1 MIKEI
6 LEEPLVIKKTI
17 LEEQENIRK
26 IANKIK
32 TEDYKMAYITG
43 SGTSYHAG
51 LVSQYILSSLT
62 SLTTNT
68 ILASEFQHWIP
79 SSLSRKTLLIA
90 ISQSGESRDVIEA
103 AKFALKKGID
113 ILAITNTPE
122 STLARLANYIIF
134 PRSNREI
141 AVPATKTYVAH
152 LTAVFMLATELAA
165 LEETATNVEVLK
177 EKLYNVPNIIEEI
190 FRREK
195 EAIYEASKRYHD
207 KNLIFILGSG
217 PNYATALEAALKL
230 KETCMIFAEGFAARE
245 FLHGPIRL
253 IDERTL
259 MILISPSDEVSNYV
273 SLARSF
279 KGFGADVLSILEKT
293 EDSRILAELSDG
305 VFYVPCGL
313 PKFFSPIIFIVP
325 IQLFAYYMSV
335 LKGLN
340 PDNPEKLVKV
350 VK

>member
-6 LEEPLVIKKTI
+6 LEEPLVIKRTI
-17 LEEQENIRK
+17 LEEQENIRR

-51 LVSQYILSSLT
+51 LVGQYILSNLT
-62 SLTTNT
+62 SLTANT

-79 SSLSRKTLLIA
+79 SNLSRKTLLIA

-103 AKFALKKGID
+103 TKFALKKGID
-113 ILAITNTPE
+113 ILAITSTPE
-122 STLARLANYIIF
+122 STLARLASYIIF
-134 PRSNREI
+134 PRSGREV

-165 LEETATNVEVLK
+165 LEETTTNVKVLK
-177 EKLYNVPNIIEEI
+177 ERLYDMPNVVEEI

-195 EAIYEASKRYHD
+195 EEVYKAAKRYCN
-207 KNLIFILGSG
+207 KNLIFVLGSG

-230 KETCMIFAEGFAARE
+230 KETCMVFAEGFAARE

-253 IDERTL
+253 IDERAL

-279 KGFGADVLSILEKT
+279 KGFGADVLSILEET
-293 EDSRILAELSDG
+293 EDSKILAELSDS
-305 VFYVPCGL
+305 VFYVPYGL
-313 PKFFSPIIFIVP
+313 PKFFSPIVFIVP

>member
-6 LEEPLVIKKTI
+6 LEEPLVIKRTI
-17 LEEQENIRK
+17 LEEQENVRR

-32 TEDYKMAYITG
+32 TEDYRMAYITG

-51 LVSQYILSSLT
+51 LVGQYVLSSLT

-68 ILASEFQHWIP
+68 LLASEFQNWVP
-79 SSLSRKTLLIA
+79 LTLSRKTLLIA
-90 ISQSGESRDVIEA
+90 ISQSGESKDVVEA
-103 AKFALKKGID
+103 AKFASKKGID

-122 STLARLANYIIF
+122 STLAKLASYAIF
-134 PRSNREI
+134 PRSNRERAI
-141 AVPATKTYVAH
+141 PATKTYVAH
-152 LTAVFMLATELAA
+152 LTAIFMLAIELAA
-165 LEETATNVEVLK
+165 LEETATGIEILK

-195 EAIYEASKRYHD
+195 EVIYETAKKYQN

-230 KETCMIFAEGFAARE
+230 KETCVIFAEGFAARE

-259 MILISPSDEVSNYV
+259 MILISSSDEVGNYA

-279 KGFGADVLSILEKT
+279 KGFGADVLSILEET
-293 EDSRILAELSDG
+293 QDSEILAELSDS
-305 VFYVPCGL
+305 VFHVPYGL
-313 PKFFSPIIFIVP
+313 PKIFSPIIFIVP